1 MSDDVGRLFKRG
13 FQVILPP
20 RPARD
25 LICLAMDDRM
35 HAPVTVV
42 ACPRE
47 IFPGRRGAAG
57 HLCCIRGA
65 AGHLCCFRG
74 VAGPVCYIDGA
85 AGPPCCFGGAAGPLC
100 CYGGM
105 VGHFSC
111 SRSEAGHLSCF
122 RFHARLSLVA
132 ISRPRTHA
140 GHGRRKGRMLN
151 DLFVFVDEELR
162 RNVQSSWHS
171 SIITEY

>member
-1 MSDDVGRLFKRG
+1 MPDDAGSLFKQG
-13 FQVILPP
+13 FHVVLQP
-20 RPARD
+20 RPAGD
-25 LICLAMDDRM
+25 LIHLAMDDRM

-42 ACPRE
+42 TCPRE

-57 HLCCIRGA
+57 HLCCFRSA
-65 AGHLCCFRG
+65 AGL
-74 VAGPVCYIDGA
+74 VCYIDGA
-85 AGPPCCFGGAAGPLC
+85 TGPPCCFSGVAGPLC
-100 CYGGM
+100 CYFRAAGH
-105 VGHFSC
+105 VGC
-111 SRSEAGHLSCF
+111 SRSKAGHLSCF

-162 RNVQSSWHS
+162 RNVQSSWHT
-171 SIITEY
+171 SIYNRVLIRS

>member
-1 MSDDVGRLFKRG
+1 MRLSCHPATSPSERSDH
-13 FQVILPP
+13 
-20 RPARD
+20 
-25 LICLAMDDRM
+25 LAMDDRM
-35 HAPVTVV
+35 HVPVRVL

-57 HLCCIRGA
+57 PPCCFSGTAR
-65 AGHLCCFRG
+65 HLCCFRG
-74 VAGPVCYIDGA
+74 AAGPVCCIDGA
-85 AGPPCCFGGAAGPLC
+85 MGPPCCFGGAAGPLC
-100 CYGGM
+100 CYFRAAGH
-105 VGHFSC
+105 VGC

-140 GHGRRKGRMLN
+140 GPGRRKGRMLN

-162 RNVQSSWHS
+162 RNVQSSWHT
-171 SIITEY
+171 SIYNRVLIRS